1 MKVTILTVCYNNEKT
16 ILETLNSVLS
26 QTYKNIEH
34 IIVDGES
41 TDKTKFYLKNYPLK
55 NKRIFKIKKKGV
67 YNALNYGI
75 KKATGDILQIL
86 HADDIYQSKDT
97 ISNAIKIIR
106 NRKEKIFTSD
116 IIYFKKNNFKT
127 ITRFYSA
134 KNFKTFLV
142 KFGLM
147 PPHPGLFLKKVIYK
161 NFLYDESYKIAGDF
175 DFITRVI
182 FKNKIKFFYL
192 NLTSVRMRVGGL
204 SSKNIY
210 SYITSTMEILKTFK
224 KNNIKSNLM
233 HSLVRIPSKIIQL
246 FIFNSK
252 NINNNFKL
260 TLTEFYKKFKKYDF
274 IIKNKLNYLDFN
286 NNFIYSA
293 MNLAFLSSYANN
305 DIKKNK
311 YLINWSDGIFSK
323 IICDIDIKIPG
334 RQVLKSLQLPK
345 NIKKITVIGNLS
357 SNGKLYLQKK
367 FKINV
372 NNIYLKYG
380 TIKSILRKF
389 EYKTSKNELIF
400 TTLPTPKQE
409 ILANYIAKNN
419 KYFKIICIGGS
430 ISIVSGDEKEVPKI
444 LYNFEFLWRLRYETS
459 RRIKRLFSTYYNYII
474 GKFINK
480 SLNNLEI
487 IYEI

>member
-1 MKVTILTVCYNNEKT
+1 MKVTILTVCYNNQKT

-41 TDKTKFYLKNYPLK
+41 TDKTISYLKNYPFK

-75 KKATGDILQIL
+75 KKATGDILHIL
-86 HADDIYQSKDT
+86 HADDIYHSNDI
-97 ISNAIKIIR
+97 ISSAIKIIR

-116 IIYFKKNNFKT
+116 IAYFKKNNFKT

-134 KNFKTFLV
+134 KNFKTYFI

-147 PPHPGLFLKKVIYK
+147 PPHPGFFLKKDIYK

-175 DFITRVI
+175 DFVTRV
-182 FKNKIKFFYL
+182 FLKKKIKFFYL

-210 SYITSTMEILKTFK
+210 SYLTSTMEILKTFK
-224 KNNIKSNLM
+224 KNNLKSNLM
-233 HSLVRIPSKIIQL
+233 HSLVRIPSKIFQL

-252 NINNNFKL
+252 KINNNFKL

-274 IIKNKLNYLDFN
+274 IIKNKLNYLDLN
-286 NNFIYSA
+286 KNFIYSA

-305 DIKKNK
+305 DIKKSQ
-311 YLINWSDGIFSK
+311 YLINWSDGVFSK
-323 IICDIDIKIPG
+323 SLCDINLKIPG
-334 RQVLKSLQLPK
+334 RQILKSLQIPK
-345 NIKKITVIGNLS
+345 NIKKITVFGNLS

-367 FKINV
+367 FKVKIS
-372 NNIYLKYG
+372 NIYLKYG
-380 TIKSILRKF
+380 PIKLILKKLK
-389 EYKTSKNELIF
+389 YKTSKNELIF

-430 ISIVSGDEKEVPKI
+430 ISIVSGDEKAVPNI
-444 LYNFEFLWRLRYETS
+444 LYNFEFLWRLRYET
-459 RRIKRLFSTYYNYII
+459 RRRVKRLFSSYYNYII
-474 GKFINK
+474 GKYINK
-480 SLNNLEI
+480 SLNNLEV